1 MTLLRIHNTR
11 PMDDFATTGEA
22 RRARFRTAFDAILSQ
37 YTQRADAIVARAEAR
52 LERRERQRRALAAL
66 ATAMRSSSETM
77 QRASTS
83 TTYTAPAL
91 GCSSDFECRW
101 GNVCVKPPSRMQG
114 VCARAVDAHGIP
126 TFQAPRGSSFRARR
140 TRVHIFQPV
149 PDRLFVHRRT
159 LFEVR
164 TIGARLSPY
173 SLFVEPEKR

>member
-1 MTLLRIHNTR
+1 IVILLCVTFFFSSRRRHTR
-11 PMDDFATTGEA
+11 FSRDWSSDVCSS
-22 RRARFRTAFDAILSQ
+22 DL
-37 YTQRADAIVARAEAR
+37 
-52 LERRERQRRALAAL
+52 
-66 ATAMRSSSETM
+66 TAMRSSSETM

-173 SLFVEPEKR
+173 SLFV